1 MTDVQI
7 QKELRLYAVYD
18 TELEK
23 DYMPF
28 FALNNQE
35 AERSFML
42 QLMNVPD
49 VIRDKMILNY
59 LGSFNE
65 RFEWFGYRDTV
76 SYGEKFAQWL
86 DEHTRVAEKKES
98 K

>member
-1 MTDVQI
+1 MNEKKD
-7 QKELRLYAVYD
+7 LRMYAVYD

-49 VIRDKMILNY
+49 VIRDKMILNFI
-59 LGSFNE
+59 GSFDE
-65 RFEWFGYRDTV
+65 KFVWYGRRESV
-76 SYGEKFAQWL
+76 SFGEKFADWL
-86 DEHTRVAEKKES
+86 DVHTKVAEKKES